1 MESALRNKDMDT
13 NREEVAKTEETKE
26 VEIVN
31 TETERET
38 DEKVKVEEFKISGDV
53 LVAKIKELIR
63 QGNIRRIILKN
74 ESGQTLIEIPMT
86 APFGLKSKV
95 RSQKSKVI
103 YSARSLVSSLLV
115 QEEKINILKKE
126 RLRESL
132 INRFSILFL

>member
-1 MESALRNKDMDT
+1 MDT

-31 TETERET
+31 TETEREA

-53 LVAKIKELIR
+53 LVGKIKELLH

-86 APFGLKSKV
+86 VG
-95 RSQKSKVI
+95 VI
-103 YSARSLVSSLLV
+103 GSAIGAALFPVIAAVGVIGAMVARLTVVIERIESGQSS
-115 QEEKINILKKE
+115 QEEE
-126 RLRESL
+126 E
-132 INRFSILFL
+132 

>member
-53 LVAKIKELIR
+53 LVAKIKELIH

-86 APFGLKSKV
+86 VG
-95 RSQKSKVI
+95 VI
-103 YSARSLVSSLLV
+103 GSAIGAALFPVIAAVGVIGAMVARLTVVIERIESGQSAH
-115 QEEKINILKKE
+115 EEE
-126 RLRESL
+126 E
-132 INRFSILFL
+132 